1 MRTTLTLDDDV
12 AAALRRL
19 QKRSGEPWK
28 VVVNDVMRAG
38 LGALERPAGSSEP
51 PRTTRS
57 VRLGRPLGGDISN
70 VHETLSLAEG
80 DERS

>member
-38 LGALERPAGSSEP
+38 LGTRERQAGSSA

-80 DERS
+80 DERA